1 MLFDFY
7 NKSPMEVTLCIKRI
21 ENDTNVKLD
30 FINKVDLRSKIKPK
44 IESLLD
50 MYLSSCKK

>member
-7 NKSPMEVTLCIKRI
+7 NKSPMEVTLCIIRI